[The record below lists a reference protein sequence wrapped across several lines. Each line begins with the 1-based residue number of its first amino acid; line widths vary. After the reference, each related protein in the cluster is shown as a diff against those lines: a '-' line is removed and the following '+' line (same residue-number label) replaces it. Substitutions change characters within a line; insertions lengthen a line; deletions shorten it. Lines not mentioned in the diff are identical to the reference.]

1 MRERRLNTNSYP
13 GLKRL
18 SIFEGLSTEEVDRIA
33 GVLHERKFSPGEM
46 MMKEGDLPSSCMVI
60 VSGVVGVYKKF
71 AGGEEEHL
79 VDLHRGDMVG
89 HFGLIDGQRR
99 SATCCAKATEVCA
112 LELSRDDFET
122 LFQAETPFAYK
133 LVERIAMDL
142 VERLRQI
149 TRKLRDLSNDPTLRQ
164 RRKTLQNMSELVG
177 GMDVSALEED
187 DYDLDNIEFVGTGPH
202 RIIRKD

>member
-1 MRERRLNTNSYP
+1 MRKQRLNTQSYP
-13 GLKRL
+13 GLTRL
-18 SIFEGLSTEEVDRIA
+18 SIFEGLTTEEIDRIA
-33 GVLHERKFSPGEM
+33 GVLAERKFSPGEM

-60 VSGVVGVYKKF
+60 VAGVVGVYKEF
-71 AGGEEEHL
+71 APGDEEHL

-99 SATCCAKATEVCA
+99 SATCRAKTTEVTA
-112 LELSRDDFET
+112 LELSRDDFEQ

-149 TRKLRDLSNDPTLRQ
+149 TRRLRDLSHDPTLRE
-164 RRKTLQNMSELVG
+164 RRQTLQNMSELVG
-177 GMDVSALEED
+177 GMDLSELEED
-187 DYDLDNIEFVGTGPH
+187 DYDLDKIEFVGTGPH